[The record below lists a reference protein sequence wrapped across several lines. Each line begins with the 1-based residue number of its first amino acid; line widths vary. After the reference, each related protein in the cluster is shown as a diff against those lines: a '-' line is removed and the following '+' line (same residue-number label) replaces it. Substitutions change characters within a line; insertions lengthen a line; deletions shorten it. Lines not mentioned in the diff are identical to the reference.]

1 MSKAKDDLPDPDKP
15 VITTNWLR
23 GIATSTFLRLCT
35 RAPLMMMCVLGSQFS
50 MLCLECG
57 VFILQKYPLILV
69 NNLSQMKKLLLFFS
83 LLTFGGIS
91 EVFAQEPVVIKEEG
105 AVGDL
110 DAEVDVQELPFRKRL
125 NFGGGVS
132 GLSFGNPTSIG
143 ISPMVGY
150 SLTNNS
156 IVGIGLTYQYYWA
169 DFGSLGSLTS
179 NLLGQRIFF
188 RQQVPALSQVIGQ
201 AYLTGQIENF
211 SNLSDNTGIN
221 YSNPV
226 LVGVGLG
233 SKIGIN
239 LSIMYD
245 LNYSSGRSPYGS
257 PLVVQVGGFF
267 F

>member
-1 MSKAKDDLPDPDKP
+1 
-15 VITTNWLR
+15 
-23 GIATSTFLRLCT
+23 
-35 RAPLMMMCVLGSQFS
+35 
-50 MLCLECG
+50 
-57 VFILQKYPLILV
+57 
-69 NNLSQMKKLLLFFS
+69 MKKLLLFFS

-105 AVGDL
+105 AEGDL
-110 DAEVDVQELPFRKRL
+110 DAEIDVRELPFRQRL

-156 IVGIGLTYQYYWA
+156 IVGVGLTYQYYA
-169 DFGSLGSLTS
+169 IGNYSS
-179 NLLGQRIFF
+179 NLLGERIFF

-201 AYLTGQIENF
+201 AYLTGQVENYT
-211 SNLSDNTGIN
+211 NISDNSGSS

-226 LVGVGLG
+226 LIGVGLG
-233 SKIGIN
+233 SKIGLN
-239 LSIMYD
+239 FNIMYD
-245 LNYSSGRSPYGS
+245 LNYSPGRSPYGS
-257 PLVVQVGGFF
+257 ALVVQIGGFF